1 MPELKNTFLEG
12 KMNKDLDARLLK
24 NGEYVDAQNIYITK
38 SEGSD
43 VGTVQNILG
52 NTLPYSSNIN
62 KGTVIGY
69 YIDSERTSNNEYR
82 IFYFVK
88 GTGSYADNI
97 YYYEAGSTT
106 APISL
111 IDNTSDFLKF
121 NINYLITGVNLIDNL
136 LFWTDNLNQPRRINV
151 TTALANTSYYNNE
164 DKISVAK
171 YYPYT
176 PPQVLTQQGS
186 TYYTGMQK
194 AKTTADTETST
205 TNTNITLNA
214 YNNDVHEGQVIY
226 NGSTSIGVVESVSS
240 DGLTVTVDQN
250 VNITASSGS
259 PVTLTFLNQ
268 NERLEEKF
276 VRFAYRFKYLDGE
289 YSLISP
295 FTQHCFI
302 PKTYN
307 ANYEDSEGTSYNAGG
322 ITASQEELAAKTTEL
337 ESFVN
342 DIAHVRLQIE
352 LPSANPTTDFEI
364 DKIEIL
370 YKESDKPSLK
380 AIAQLSITDASVG
393 SDKIYNYTYKGNLP
407 YKTLPEAQV
416 TRVYDNVPAK
426 AKAQEI
432 IGNRIVYGNYQE
444 NPNNKPY
451 SSYSFD
457 YEIFLEDKGST
468 EPGEKYHIQYPY
480 HTIKTRRTY
489 QVGIVLSDRYGRQSP
504 VFLSD
509 NIDNS
514 IVKVNAKNTNEVSN
528 SWNGEVLK
536 IKFNQPIPDSDI
548 NSNSVLYDPLNPT
561 ANPTGWYSY
570 KIVVKQTEQD
580 YYNVYAPEAKD
591 NIPNADTLAA
601 HSGIYHSDGDKRTW
615 LVLHGDNINKV
626 PRDTT
631 EESVDDNS
639 VFPTNIS
646 LYPKVNSHLTYIMDD
661 GSLIDITSVG
671 KAIDHGLELI
681 NPAYTGIEQ
690 ETGNTYLQFHN
701 WKKNPLLAEL
711 PDGYGRTINVTQ
723 SSQQPLI
730 FIGTL
735 GFSVWETKPFE
746 SALDIYYE
754 TLTCGLI
761 SDLENE
767 INNGFGGGGTPT
779 GQIPTT
785 IQFNDSTTSASFDE
799 GLTALNQVGT
809 NLQTL
814 DQNGTAITS
823 GLTYSIVSVLEDGAT
838 PPLQEASET
847 HFGIHDA
854 GNNTYQLRITNAE
867 FYYGSSGHTY
877 TVRIKVLDNQ
887 NNPARYQDF
896 SITLNNST
904 PTLVLPATADH
915 IHFRSTAAVF
925 SPSNTTVNGS
935 ADPDQDN
942 IFTDTSAY
950 AITGVTYD
958 PGGNDEDSSGT
969 QVSKFTVNGST
980 GTVSANNHNFP
991 ASEIGKIYRITMTV
1005 TDDGGLTSASAT
1017 CDVTISGWF
1026 WGNYLYGATTD
1037 ICGIRYNELNGNT
1050 QPKQD
1055 FYIKRPTSNT
1065 STSLTPQYNDEV
1077 YTDAAL
1083 TTAFNAGA
1091 VITSLIGGGG
1101 DQTGVHFEVA
1111 GGKIQTLDQPNN
1123 CSGYTGP

>member
-1 MPELKNTFLEG
+1 
-12 KMNKDLDARLLK
+12 MNKDLDARLLK

-661 GSLIDITSVG
+661 GPLIDITSVG

>member
-69 YIDSERTSNNEYR
+69 YADSERTNNNKYR

-111 IDNTSDFLKF
+111 IDNTSNFLKF
-121 NINYLITGVNLIDNL
+121 NTDYLITGINLIDNL
-136 LFWTDNLNQPRRINV
+136 LFWTDNLNQPRRINIL
-151 TTALANTSYYNNE
+151 TALGNTSYYNNE

-171 YYPYT
+171 YYPFT

-194 AKTTADTETST
+194 AKTTAETTTSVTADTDIILTG
-205 TNTNITLNA
+205 
-214 YNNDVHEGQVIY
+214 YNNDIHQGQTIY
-226 NGSTSIGVVESVSS
+226 ESGTAIGVVESVSS

-250 VNITASSGS
+250 ITIVYDGVN
-259 PVTLTFLNQ
+259 PVELTFLNQ

-307 ANYEDSEGTSYNAGG
+307 ANYTDSAGTSYNAGG
-322 ITASQEELAAKTTEL
+322 ITGSQEELAAKTTEL
-337 ESFVN
+337 ESFLN
-342 DIAHVRLQIE
+342 DVAHVRLQIE

-380 AIAQLSITDASVG
+380 AIAQLSVTDASVG

-457 YEIFLEDKGST
+457 YEVFLEDRGSM

-489 QVGIVLSDRYGRQSP
+489 QVGIVLADRYGRQSP

-509 NIDNS
+509 NVDNS
-514 IVKVNAKNTNEVSN
+514 LVKVNAKNTNEVSN
-528 SWNGEVLK
+528 SWNGEILK
-536 IKFNQPIPDSDI
+536 IKFNQPIPDSDA
-548 NSNSVLYDPLNPT
+548 NAASVLYDPNNPT

-580 YYNVYAPEAKD
+580 YYNVYAPEAKA
-591 NIPNADTLAA
+591 NIPNADTLA
-601 HSGIYHSDGDKRTW
+601 SYLGLYYSNQDKRTW

-639 VFPTNIS
+639 VFPTNVS

-661 GSLIDITSVG
+661 GPLIDITSIG
-671 KAIDHGLELI
+671 KALDHGLELI

-690 ETGNTYLQFHN
+690 KTGNTYLQFHN
-701 WKKNPLLAEL
+701 WRKNPLLAEL

-730 FIGTL
+730 FQGTL

-767 INNGFGGGGTPT
+767 INNGFGGGGSPT

-799 GLTALNQVGT
+799 GLTAPNQVGT

-814 DQNGTAITS
+814 DQNGTAIPS

-854 GNNTYQLRITNAE
+854 GNNIYQLRITNPE
-867 FYYGSSGHTY
+867 FYYGASGHTY
-877 TVRIKVLDNQ
+877 TVRIKVLDDQ

-904 PTLVLPATADH
+904 PTLVLPATANH
-915 IHFRSTAAVF
+915 IHFRSTGTIF
-925 SPSNTTVNGS
+925 TPSSTTSNGS
-935 ADPDQDN
+935 ADPDQNN
-942 IFTDTSAY
+942 IFTGTSAY

-980 GTVSANNHNFP
+980 GAVSANNHNFP
-991 ASEIGKIYRITMTV
+991 SSEVGKVYRITMTV
-1005 TDDGGLTSASAT
+1005 TDDGGLTSASAS
-1017 CDVTISGWF
+1017 CDITIGGWF
-1026 WGNYLYGATTD
+1026 FGNYLYGAFTD
-1037 ICGIRYNELNGNT
+1037 ICGVINSNS
-1050 QPKQD
+1050 PSQD
-1055 FYIKRPTSNT
+1055 FYFKRPTSNT

-1083 TTAFNAGA
+1083 TTPFLSGA
-1091 VITSLIGGGG
+1091 IIVQLVGGSDGSGLHVAVLGG
-1101 DQTGVHFEVA
+1101 KVA
-1111 GGKIQTLDQPNN
+1111 GVDQDNL
-1123 CSGYTGP
+1123 CAGYTGP